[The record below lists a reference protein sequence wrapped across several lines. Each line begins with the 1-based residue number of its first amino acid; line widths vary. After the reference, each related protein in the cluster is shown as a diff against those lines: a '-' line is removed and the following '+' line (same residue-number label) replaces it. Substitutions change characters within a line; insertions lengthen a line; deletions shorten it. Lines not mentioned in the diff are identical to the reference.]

1 LRCTPRARG
10 ACRGV
15 CCALSPCAFLPK
27 ALSDRNLVSYP
38 ARPWPPSLTRHLQ
51 VLPRLPLFLFP
62 PVGFWFGW
70 LHFGSSG
77 SSCLCLPSARILDVC
92 HHTQRVTLSTLM
104 CDEKLQ
110 LGLDMA
116 FLRNDTGFVTVFLEG
131 LLLRSESWGSW
142 CWLCSRIQDSLLPS
156 PWQTQAPCA
165 N

>member
-1 LRCTPRARG
+1 
-10 ACRGV
+10 
-15 CCALSPCAFLPK
+15 
-27 ALSDRNLVSYP
+27 
-38 ARPWPPSLTRHLQ
+38 
-51 VLPRLPLFLFP
+51 
-62 PVGFWFGW
+62 
-70 LHFGSSG
+70 
-77 SSCLCLPSARILDVC
+77 VC
-92 HHTQRVTLSTLM
+92 HHTQRVTLSFRVSERHLSTLM